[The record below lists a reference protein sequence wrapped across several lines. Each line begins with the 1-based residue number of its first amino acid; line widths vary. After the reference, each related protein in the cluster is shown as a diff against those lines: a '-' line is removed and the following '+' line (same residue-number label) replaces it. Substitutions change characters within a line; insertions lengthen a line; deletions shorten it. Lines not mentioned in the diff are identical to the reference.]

1 MTENQVVGMFVGL
14 FVGDALGAPYEFL
27 PSRSIPQNINM
38 TTGGIHDVTLGEYT
52 DDGAMALAIAS
63 SYLTHKQFDPATIA
77 NNFKAWKYNGEYSTR
92 NYVFD
97 IGNTCSKS
105 ISRMTT
111 THPYASQCD
120 TKSSGNGSLMR
131 IAPIIAANHNNPMQ
145 ALSETI
151 AVSLMTHGSKQI
163 IDYTTAFV
171 DELFRGKLEQ
181 YEHLRYSANAIENA
195 KSGHGSIMYAYNAA
209 WYACHYG
216 AGDFED
222 ALVCAIKLGHDT
234 DTNAAIT
241 GMLMGARCGFDAI
254 PNKWLKHLQN
264 REHIIDVAKQL
275 YQIGA
280 NRTVSVPA

>member
-1 MTENQVVGMFVGL
+1 MTEDQVVGMFVGL
-14 FVGDALGAPYEFL
+14 FVGDALGAPYECL
-27 PSRSIPQNINM
+27 PASSVPQKVNM
-38 TTGGIHDVTLGEYT
+38 TIGGVHNVTLGEYT
-52 DDGAMALAIAS
+52 DDGAMALAIAW
-63 SYLTHKQFDPATIA
+63 SYLTHNKFDPATIA
-77 NNFKAWKYNGEYSTR
+77 NNFKVWKSTGIYGTR
-92 NYVFD
+92 DYVFD

-105 ISRMTT
+105 ISRMTMA
-111 THPYASQCD
+111 HPYAGQCD
-120 TKSSGNGSLMR
+120 DMSSGNGSLMR
-131 IAPIIAANHNNPMQ
+131 IAPIIAVNHNNPMQ

-151 AVSLMTHGSKQI
+151 AVSLMTHGSRQI

-171 DELFRGKLEQ
+171 DELFQQSKLEQ
-181 YEHLRYSANAIENA
+181 YEHLRYPADSIENV
-195 KSGHGSIMYAYNAA
+195 KTGYGSIMYAYNTA

-241 GMLMGARCGFDAI
+241 GMLMGARCGFNAI

-275 YQIGA
+275 YKIGA
-280 NRTVSVPA
+280 NRTLR